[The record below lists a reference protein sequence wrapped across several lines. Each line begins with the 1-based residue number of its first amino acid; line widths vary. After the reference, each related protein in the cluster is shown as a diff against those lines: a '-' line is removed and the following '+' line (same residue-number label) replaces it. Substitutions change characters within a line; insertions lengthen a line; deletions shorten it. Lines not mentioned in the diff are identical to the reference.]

1 MSSRNEPIVHSEEES
16 ALIDAFIR
24 GGEREALAGF
34 KFVYSRYRQRV
45 MSYCVYY
52 MHSQTLAEDA
62 FQEVFSRVYSR
73 RAQLREAKALKSWL
87 LLITRSVCL
96 NSLRQSKFTPEFV
109 STSTF
114 ADGENAPMTLD
125 SPGDPAE
132 TLQADD
138 MLKTML
144 ARIAPIY
151 REAFLMREFEGYDYD
166 QIAELTG
173 TTEMNVKVRITRAK
187 KQLRQLLAP
196 YYGSQASRGSVRR
209 RSPRRSDAEPAN
221 DELVSE
227 AQDEQV
233 SEVQDY
239 DLPNLGLSN

>member
-1 MSSRNEPIVHSEEES
+1 MSSRTEPIVYTEAEAS
-16 ALIDAFIR
+16 LIDAFIH
-24 GGEREALAGF
+24 GEERQALDGF
-34 KFVYSRYRQRV
+34 KYVYSRFRQRV

-52 MHSQTLAEDA
+52 TGSQVLAEDA
-62 FQEVFSRVYSR
+62 FQEVFSRVYSH

-109 STSTF
+109 SITSF
-114 ADGENAPMTLD
+114 IDGENPPPTLNA
-125 SPGDPAE
+125 PGDPAE
-132 TLQADD
+132 AVLADD

-151 REAFLMREFEGYDYD
+151 REAFLMREFEGYEYD

-187 KQLRQLLAP
+187 KQLRELLAP
-196 YYGSQASRGSVRR
+196 YYGSQANRTGTRR
-209 RSPRRSDAEPAN
+209 KSPKPSATNPEAEINEDDGTPQTFEN
-221 DELVSE
+221 QNLVFST
-227 AQDEQV
+227 
-233 SEVQDY
+233 
-239 DLPNLGLSN
+239 